1 MAVNF
6 QKISDVIG
14 KAGQMTNTAFNTA
27 TNITNAVHAM
37 KNGGTTKKTTN
48 TSNYVAPTGLPPTIV
63 YQQPA
68 TGTGTGVTVAMAD
81 STKKMLIYG
90 GIAVVGLI
98 AVTMILKKR

>member
-14 KAGQMTNTAFNTA
+14 KAGQITNTAFNTA
-27 TNITNAVHAM
+27 TNITNAVNAM
-37 KNGGTTKKTTN
+37 KNGGTTKTTTN
-48 TSNYVAPTGLPPTIV
+48 TSNNVAPTGYSNPTVI
-63 YQQPA
+63 YQQQPA
-68 TGTGTGVTVAMAD
+68 TGTGVTVAMAD

>member
-14 KAGQMTNTAFNTA
+14 KAGQITNTAFNTA
-27 TNITNAVHAM
+27 TNITNVANAM

-48 TSNYVAPTGLPPTIV
+48 TSNYVAPTGLPPTII

-68 TGTGTGVTVAMAD
+68 TGGTGVTVAMAD

>member
-14 KAGQMTNTAFNTA
+14 KAGQITNTAFNTA
-27 TNITNAVHAM
+27 TNITNAANAM

-48 TSNYVAPTGLPPTIV
+48 TSNYVAPTGLPPTII

-68 TGTGTGVTVAMAD
+68 TGGTGVTVAMAD

>member
-14 KAGQMTNTAFNTA
+14 KAGQITNTAFNTA

-37 KNGGTTKKTTN
+37 KNGGTTKTTTN
-48 TSNYVAPTGLPPTIV
+48 TSNYVAPTGLSPTIV

-68 TGTGTGVTVAMAD
+68 TGTGVTVAMAD